1 VAGRHVRVAVDAR
14 PAVFPRKTGIG
25 FYIWHLLRELPR
37 VDPST
42 QYVAWYLDVKGAL
55 TFRSRGALSAA
66 AGRQGR
72 GDGLALIERQV
83 PIPARLFEQLS
94 ERFDLP
100 RAEWFAR
107 FDVLFAPNF
116 VPPPT
121 RAPRLVLTVH
131 DLAFRLFPETA
142 PHSTRRWLT
151 RLDQALQRAAAVI
164 AVSAATKDDLTRLY
178 GVPSGRITVVPHGV
192 DRTVFR
198 PSSEAR
204 VAEVRA
210 RFGIEGPYLLS
221 LGGIE
226 PRKNLARLVEAF
238 GLLSRRTGLPEVL
251 VIAGGGVEWNPEG
264 PGGLEAALRT
274 AAPGIRERIRLTGYV
289 EEADKVALMGG
300 ATALVYPSLY
310 EGFGLPALEAM
321 ACGTPVLTSNVSAL
335 PEVVGTAGL
344 LVDPGDAEAIAEGM
358 RRLCEDESLRARLR
372 EEGLARSAG
381 FSWTETA
388 RRTAAVLHEAGS
400 HG

>member
-14 PAVFPRKTGIG
+14 PAVFPQKTGIG
-25 FYIWHLLRELPR
+25 FYAQHLLRELPR

-42 QYVAWYLDVKGAL
+42 QYVAWYLDAKGVL
-55 TFRSRGALSAA
+55 GFPSKRTLS
-66 AGRQGR
+66 GMHGR
-72 GDGLALIERQV
+72 GGGPTVIERPV
-83 PIPARLFEQLS
+83 PIPARLFERLS

-107 FDVLFAPNF
+107 FDVFFAPNF

-142 PHSTRRWLT
+142 PHSTRRWLA

-164 AVSAATKDDLTRLY
+164 AVSEATRDDLTRLY
-178 GVPSGRITVVPHGV
+178 GVPSECITVVPHGV
-192 DRTVFR
+192 DQTVFR
-198 PSSEAR
+198 PSPEAR
-204 VAEVRA
+204 IAEVRA
-210 RFGIEGPYLLS
+210 VFGIEGPYLLY

-238 GLLSRRTGLPEVL
+238 GLLLRGAGAGGLML
-251 VIAGGGVEWNPEG
+251 VVAGGGVEWNPEG
-264 PGGLEAALRT
+264 SGGLEAALRT
-274 AAPGIRERIRLTGYV
+274 AAPGVRERIILTGYV
-289 EEADKVALMGG
+289 AEADKVALLGG
-300 ATALVYPSLY
+300 AKALVYPSLY

-335 PEVVGTAGL
+335 PEVVGPAGL
-344 LVDPGDAEAIAEGM
+344 LVDPRDTEAIAEGM
-358 RRLCEDESLRARLR
+358 RRLCEDEGLRARLR
-372 EEGLARSAG
+372 EEGLARSG
-381 FSWTETA
+381 RFTWTETA

-400 HG
+400 RR